1 MVKTDPDFISVGIGP
16 LHYSS
21 NYIESGMPNDRL
33 SPDIKFIAEQ
43 MNLKCPPLPIAHPH
57 EKKIFSDY
65 YGNHPNSTEAN
76 RKELAKIFLQK
87 ANCTSI
93 FPKLPSMIKAYENKW
108 KKSCLIKLAQTQMAE
123 QYDSLLA
130 HLSTPVSTLQNEVS
144 TNGNMD
150 LVNNVRQEAANEL
163 RISFPSI
170 NDHPSDEN
178 VQNDQTINDVSTSMS
193 GKQLRKCA
201 NYPICTSLAK
211 DCGGWKRRYCAFYK
225 NGELDMPDNDTF
237 ISLKREHKKSTFR
250 VHMQNKRKKS

>member
-1 MVKTDPDFISVGIGP
+1 
-16 LHYSS
+16 
-21 NYIESGMPNDRL
+21 
-33 SPDIKFIAEQ
+33 
-43 MNLKCPPLPIAHPH
+43 
-57 EKKIFSDY
+57 
-65 YGNHPNSTEAN
+65 
-76 RKELAKIFLQK
+76 
-87 ANCTSI
+87 
-93 FPKLPSMIKAYENKW
+93 
-108 KKSCLIKLAQTQMAE
+108 MAE

-130 HLSTPVSTLQNEVS
+130 HLSTRVSTLQNEAS

-150 LVNNVRQEAANEL
+150 LINNIRQEAASEL
-163 RISFPSI
+163 RISFPLI
-170 NDHPSDEN
+170 NDHPLDEN